1 MFTCAP
7 HFGQKA
13 ESSGISF
20 PHFLQNINTSP
31 FDISFL
37 NYMMCTSYVNRI
49 IESFNE
55 LTAHTKIDVLKE
67 MYGIE
72 H

>member
-1 MFTCAP
+1 
-7 HFGQKA
+7 
-13 ESSGISF
+13 
-20 PHFLQNINTSP
+20 
-31 FDISFL
+31 
-37 NYMMCTSYVNRI
+37 MMCTSYVNRI

-55 LTAHTKIDVLKE
+55 LTAHIKIDVLKE